1 MSKKYTA
8 KQYEQIIRDV
18 LCGALEHM
26 EAIKREIGKIGPIK
40 EDSDPNLMARAKVM
54 HLTLTCIN
62 DIIHPAHKLLYKMF
76 SEEGYESYFD
86 VLVKNHK
93 EAIEKSIVPA
103 CYCSNCDPDK
113 LKAKAKFEELSAL
126 KKEENDK
133 DIRVKKSGEAV
144 N

>member
-8 KQYEQIIRDV
+8 KQYEQIVRDV

-26 EAIKREIGKIGPIK
+26 EAIKREIGKIGQIK
-40 EDSDPNLMARAKVM
+40 EDSDPNLVARAKVM

-76 SEEGYESYFD
+76 SGENHDKYFD
-86 VLVKNHK
+86 VLVSNHK
-93 EAIEKSIVPA
+93 LAIEKNIVPP
-103 CYCSNCDPDK
+103 CYCTDCDPDK
-113 LKAKAKFEELSAL
+113 LKAKAKFEEIEKF
-126 KKEENDK
+126 KKEREENDK
-133 DIRVKKSGEAV
+133 KLRETV

>member
-18 LCGALEHM
+18 MCGALEHI

-40 EDSDPNLMARAKVM
+40 KDSDPNIVSRAKVM

-76 SEEGYESYFD
+76 SGENHESYFD
-86 VLVKNHK
+86 VLVSNHK
-93 EAIEKSIVPA
+93 QAIEKNIVPP
-103 CYCSNCDPDK
+103 CYCSDCDPDK
-113 LKAKAKFEELSAL
+113 LKAKAKFEEINKLNQ
-126 KKEENDK
+126 KKEEANG
-133 DIRVKKSGEAV
+133 KSGEEV
-144 N
+144 H

>member
-26 EAIKREIGKIGPIK
+26 EAIKKEIGKIGPIK
-40 EDSDPNLMARAKVM
+40 EDTDPTILSRAKVM

-76 SEEGYESYFD
+76 SGENHDKYFD
-86 VLVKNHK
+86 VLVSNHK
-93 EAIEKSIVPA
+93 LAIEKNLVPP
-103 CYCSNCDPDK
+103 CYCNDCDPDK
-113 LKAKAKFEELSAL
+113 EKARLKFEEIEKF
-126 KKEENDK
+126 KKEQQAGVAND
-133 DIRVKKSGEAV
+133 KKSGETV

>member
-18 LCGALEHM
+18 MCGALEHI
-26 EAIKREIGKIGPIK
+26 EAIKREISKIGEIK
-40 EDSDPNLMARAKVM
+40 EDTDPLLVSRAKVM

-76 SEEGYESYFD
+76 SGENHDAYFD
-86 VLVKNHK
+86 VLVNNHK
-93 EAIEKSIVPA
+93 QAIEKKIVPP
-103 CYCSNCDPDK
+103 CYCNDCDPDK
-113 LKAKAKFEELSAL
+113 LKAKAKFEEIS
-126 KKEENDK
+126 
-133 DIRVKKSGEAV
+133 KSKRDEDAKNKAGESV